1 MKKSMCFFVALS
13 VFFAFIGITEAGAE
27 KIIAFCG
34 SASKPATEEAA
45 SVFQGKTGIAVE
57 LHFSGSGTML
67 SQMKLSRR
75 GDVYMPGSPDYMA
88 RAVRDGVI
96 DPSTVKIIA
105 YLVPA
110 INVQKGNPKN
120 IRTLADLAR
129 PGVRVGIGNPKA
141 VCVGL
146 YAVEILKR
154 NGLLPEV
161 RENIVTHAPSCS
173 STAALLVMKKV
184 DAVIGWRVFSEWK
197 PDKIEAVF
205 LKEDEVPRLA
215 YIPAAVSHYSRKK
228 EKAGRFIDF
237 LTSSEGQKIYAR
249 WGYIVQEGEARKYA
263 PKAKIGGEYRLP
275 ADYNPG
281 GMK

>member
-1 MKKSMCFFVALS
+1 MKKSMCFFVALI
-13 VFFAFIGITEAGAE
+13 VLFTFIGITEAGAE
-27 KIIAFCG
+27 KITAFCG

-45 SVFQGKTGIAVE
+45 GVFQKKTGIAVE

-67 SQMKLSRR
+67 SQMKLSKR
-75 GDVYMPGSPDYMA
+75 GDVYMPGSPDYMTK
-88 RAVRDGVI
+88 AVRDGVV
-96 DPSTVKIIA
+96 DKGTVKIIA

-110 INVQKGNPKN
+110 IDVQKGNPGN
-120 IRTLADLAR
+120 IRTLSDLAR
-129 PGVRVGIGNPKA
+129 PGVRVGIGNPNA

-146 YAVEILKR
+146 YAVEILER
-154 NGLLPEV
+154 NGLLSEV

-184 DAVIGWRVFSEWK
+184 DAVIGWRVFSEWR

-215 YIPAAVSHYSRKK
+215 YIPAAVSHYSRNK

-237 LTSSEGQKIYAR
+237 LTSSEGQKIYAG
-249 WGYIVQEGEARKYA
+249 WGYIAGEGEARKYA

-275 ADYNPG
+275 ADYN
-281 GMK
+281 